1 MVKKRP
7 RVISLV
13 PSWTETLLAADVL
26 VVGRTRFCIHP
37 DEAIKNIPS
46 VGGTKSIDL
55 VKIQKLNPDFVILDR
70 QENTAEIAAQLSGQ
84 NTQLLVT
91 DVVSFESLQESL
103 KYLAL
108 QLQAPILEE
117 LVMRYARVLPQ
128 IDQKKFLSQLSQNLG
143 SVPDIQG
150 RRVDY
155 VIWKNPYM
163 VIGANTFISE
173 NLKLI
178 GIESRHPQKYPQIAD
193 EELKKSFCLF
203 SSEPFPFA
211 KHYDEL
217 LKLGYQGLVIDG
229 EKLSW
234 FGIRNLNFLESSV

>member
-26 VVGRTRFCIHP
+26 VVGRSRFCIHP
-37 DEAIKNIPS
+37 DEHIKDIPV

-55 VKIQKLNPDFVILDR
+55 IKIQNLKPDFVILDR
-70 QENTAEIAAQLSGQ
+70 QENTVQTADELARHNIQM
-84 NTQLLVT
+84 LVS
-91 DVVSFESLQESL
+91 DVVGFESLKVSLNLLATQLEAPSL
-103 KYLAL
+103 KSIAD
-108 QLQAPILEE
+108 
-117 LVMRYARVLPQ
+117 RYALVVKRV
-128 IDQKKFLSQLSQNLG
+128 DQKKFLSQLIQN
-143 SVPDIQG
+143 SIPIPEIHS
-150 RRVDY
+150 RHVDY
-155 VIWKNPYM
+155 VIWKNPFM
-163 VIGANTFISE
+163 VIGANTFIAE

-178 GIESRHPQKYPQIAD
+178 GIEPRHQQKYPEISED
-193 EELKKSFCLF
+193 ELKKSFCLF

-211 KHYDEL
+211 KSFSEL
-217 LKLGYQGLVIDG
+217 QQRGFQGVVVDG

>member
-1 MVKKRP
+1 MAKKQP

-37 DEAIKNIPS
+37 DKKIKAIPS

-55 VKIQKLNPDFVILDR
+55 TQIQYLKPDFVILDK
-70 QENTAEIAAQLSGQ
+70 QENTVEMADELTRSHMR
-84 NTQLLVT
+84 LLVT
-91 DVVSFESLQESL
+91 DVVSFESVQENL
-103 KYLAL
+103 KFLATE
-108 QLQAPILEE
+108 LQAPFLNQ
-117 LVMRYARVLPQ
+117 LADRYSAVVPKINQ
-128 IDQKKFLSQLSQNLG
+128 EKFLSQLIKEGVSA
-143 SVPDIQG
+143 PDIHE
-150 RRVDY
+150 RCVDY

-163 VIGANTFISE
+163 VIGANTFIAE
-173 NLKLI
+173 NLKLM
-178 GIESRHPQKYPQIAD
+178 GLKPRHQQKYPKISE

-211 KHYDEL
+211 KCYDEL
-217 LKLGYQGLVIDG
+217 LKQGFDGVIIDG

-234 FGIRNLNFLESSV
+234 FGIRNLSFLESSV